1 MGGSRTVPSDRTRW
15 QARPVLARTLS
26 LSVFVVP
33 VGGSYLVTRLAAPF
47 VTDLPLVSRIVALG
61 VLAVVVGLVAERI
74 FRRVLPLAALLRMTM
89 LFPDRAPSR
98 FQLARA
104 AGHTRILEE
113 RARSHPGETAGDAAT
128 RILGLLTALG
138 AHDRRTRGHSER
150 VRVFTDVAAAELHLP
165 VAARD
170 RLRWA
175 ALLHDLGK
183 IGVPAVVLNKSASL
197 DSDEWDSIRR
207 HPDQG
212 AVLAAPLM
220 EWLGEWGAAI
230 PQHHE
235 RVDGKGYPR
244 GLAGHEIA
252 MAGRIVA
259 VADVFEVMTA
269 ARSYKRPMSVAAA
282 RRELADSAGT
292 QLDSAVVR
300 AFLGASLPRVLWAVG
315 PLALLMNLPFL
326 RQLAEAGR
334 VVDQVGSTAK
344 GQAATVAVAATT
356 AAVLAVPA
364 TSPAVF
370 ADHVPQ
376 PRNQGNASVLGASG
390 GASPPTTT
398 APASPKSLHSP
409 RPGDAA
415 HRPVSFASTAAGR
428 VPALP
433 GRASL
438 PEAPRS
444 STQPVAGTPSVPAAP
459 ASSTVPDVPG
469 WANVPSAR
477 PTPKPA
483 TSTPPLAVAG
493 IAPVSLGTAAD
504 FAVLAG
510 SAITNTGPTTI
521 TGSIGLSPGTSV
533 TGFSTAP
540 TNGTVNAADGVA
552 SQAKTDLAGAYDD
565 AAGRA
570 TTATVPVEL
579 GGTTRTPGVYESA
592 AGTFE
597 ITGSVTLDAKGDPN
611 AVFIFKAASTLVTAS
626 ASRVNLVNGARAA
639 NVFWQVGSSA
649 TLGTYSLLRGNVLAL
664 TSITV
669 TTGATVD
676 GRMLAR
682 NGAVTLDSDMI
693 TRTPGGQ

>member
-1 MGGSRTVPSDRTRW
+1 MGGSRTVPSDRSRW
-15 QARPVLARTLS
+15 QARPVLARALS

-61 VLAVVVGLVAERI
+61 VLALVVGLVAERI

-98 FQLARA
+98 FKLARA
-104 AGHTRILEE
+104 AGNTRILEE
-113 RARSHPGETAGDAAT
+113 RARTHPGETAGDAAT

-165 VAARD
+165 EATRD

-183 IGVPAVVLNKSASL
+183 ISVSAIVLNKPANL

-220 EWLGEWGAAI
+220 EWLGDCGAAI
-230 PQHHE
+230 SQHHE
-235 RVDGKGYPR
+235 RVDGKGYPL
-244 GLAGHEIA
+244 GLAGHQIA
-252 MAGRIVA
+252 LAGRIVA

-269 ARSYKRPMSVAAA
+269 VRTYKRPMSVAAA

-334 VVDQVGSTAK
+334 VVEQVGSTAA
-344 GQAATVAVAATT
+344 GQATTVAVAATT

-364 TSPAVF
+364 TARPCSPITSPSPATRASPQF
-370 ADHVPQ
+370 SVPRAGRHRRP
-376 PRNQGNASVLGASG
+376 PRIRPARSLLVARDRAMRPPGGLVRQHGRGPGPSPARSSKPARSTPIVDRAGRRDTVRAG
-390 GASPPTTT
+390 GARLVDG
-398 APASPKSLHSP
+398 AR
-409 RPGDAA
+409 RPGLGDRAVSA
-415 HRPVSFASTAAGR
+415 SHACALHVDTAGGRPRHRAGLVGDRRQLRGARRVGDHEHRPHHDHRLDRAEPGHVGDR
-428 VPALP
+428 VPDRPDQRHRQCCRRRRVAGEDRP
-433 GRASL
+433 GR
-438 PEAPRS
+438 
-444 STQPVAGTPSVPAAP
+444 
-459 ASSTVPDVPG
+459 
-469 WANVPSAR
+469 
-477 PTPKPA
+477 
-483 TSTPPLAVAG
+483 
-493 IAPVSLGTAAD
+493 
-504 FAVLAG
+504 
-510 SAITNTGPTTI
+510 
-521 TGSIGLSPGTSV
+521 
-533 TGFSTAP
+533 
-540 TNGTVNAADGVA
+540 
-552 SQAKTDLAGAYDD
+552 AYDD
-565 AAGRA
+565 AVGRA
-570 TTATVPVEL
+570 TTATIPVEL
-579 GGTTRTPGVYESA
+579 GGTTQTPGVYDSA

-597 ITGSVTLDAKGDPN
+597 ITGTVTLDAKGDPN

-649 TLGTYSLLRGNVLAL
+649 TLGTNSILRGNVLAL

-669 TTGATVD
+669 TTGVTVD

-693 TRTPGGQ
+693 TRTTGGQ